1 MVHFNWTELIPGVD
15 HHSVHIATAIGAS
28 SIMIIMALSA
38 RLALGNSDAA
48 ITPSDRF
55 SLKGVFEVITEFI
68 TNLTVTVVGEHGRH
82 FAPMFASIFFF
93 VLFNNFVG
101 LLPGMTPATDN
112 INTNLAAGAFVF
124 LAYNYYGFKEHG
136 IGYVKQFWG
145 PVLLLGPLMLVVE
158 LISHLVRP
166 FSLAIR
172 LKANMVGDHAVL
184 GIFLELMPYVIP
196 GFFYLLGMFVCFMQ
210 AFVFVMLTMIYVSM
224 AISHDH

>member
-1 MVHFNWTELIPGVD
+1 MGVIVIKWAILLILIFTVFSPSDQSDGFCLLVLVRLRHPPLFGLLLEITNRIWKANVHFNWTELIPGVD

-82 FAPMFASIFFF
+82 FAPMFCKYFLF

-124 LAYNYYGFKEHG
+124 
-136 IGYVKQFWG
+136 
-145 PVLLLGPLMLVVE
+145 
-158 LISHLVRP
+158 
-166 FSLAIR
+166 
-172 LKANMVGDHAVL
+172 
-184 GIFLELMPYVIP
+184 
-196 GFFYLLGMFVCFMQ
+196 
-210 AFVFVMLTMIYVSM
+210 
-224 AISHDH
+224 